1 MYVSL
6 KRAALA
12 CIALSTACGAVAA
25 QGDTLLGTSASG
37 DAVYFSLL
45 SEDAALKTVR
55 TKLVYAHPRVV
66 SNIENVVAS
75 VSIEQIDCKRF
86 TRKTE
91 RLELFTSL
99 DPAAMPVWSKDLDS
113 AQAQLTPVDLEA
125 PTASTSVFKAAC
137 SITSTTVT
145 ANASSPASAS
155 GKSAA
160 PPQTQGA
167 SPVDPT
173 QVTTPMARSTPA
185 MPTPRTAA
193 APSRADVATQEAV
206 RSLPSGTFAEPVND
220 ASGTLAT
227 YRPYTDSVF
236 TLGTMGLL
244 AEYVYYDS
252 TEYAL
257 LEATASK
264 MHRGRAKTAE
274 DGKQHPILDEASR
287 RIDERVQTYRDK
299 MDAKAAF
306 LSAAGLYAV
315 PVPLSKPA
323 APAAFRAELYK
334 HQQSGELILVFRGT
348 QGGMDWISNLWTG
361 VDLLSIES
369 PHYQAAYQLVAELRR
384 RGIKP
389 LVVGHS
395 LGGGMSQYVGAK
407 FGLKVVGFNSAPLPL
422 RYFEDGQAAD
432 LQFIRL
438 FSAVESVQ
446 RQGVPQ
452 PDTRPDPVSI
462 RLPDYASTL
471 NSLFPG
477 YEPVKGHHLLTKPI
491 CVQSVPVPMET
502 SKEQE
507 FLRSLLQAWLSK
519 GIASAVVGGIL
530 PNPSAVVADRMAI
543 ESIRENL
550 RANMSDPVWS
560 VGHEPGVDN
569 AQVAKNVRAEVVNI
583 AVEQYKAA
591 GAMTSFG
598 KAGYQVALSG
608 SAGGVFSGLG
618 SFAAMAG
625 KSALLS
631 FAVTHLLQ
639 PHSME
644 RFNRGMHSQTEVDV
658 FLADPIRA
666 QCNRFDTTRRN
677 Q

>member
-1 MYVSL
+1 MYFPL
-6 KRAALA
+6 KSAALT
-12 CIALSTACGAVAA
+12 CIAVSAACAGAAA
-25 QGDTLLGTSASG
+25 QSDTLLGTSASG
-37 DAVYFSLL
+37 DAVYFALL

-55 TKLVYAHPRVV
+55 TRLVYAHPRMV
-66 SNIENVVAS
+66 SDIQNVVAS

-113 AQAQLTPVDLEA
+113 AQPQLTPVDLEA
-125 PTASTSVFKAAC
+125 PTASTSVFKTAC
-137 SITSTTVT
+137 SITSNTVT
-145 ANASSPASAS
+145 ANASLPASAS

-193 APSRADVATQEAV
+193 APSRADVATREAV

-227 YRPYTDSVF
+227 YRPYPDSVF

-257 LEATASK
+257 LEATSSK

-299 MDAKAAF
+299 MDAKVAF
-306 LSAAGLYAV
+306 LSAAGLYALPL
-315 PVPLSKPA
+315 PVSKPS

-369 PHYQAAYQLVAELRR
+369 PHYQAAYQLVAELLR
-384 RGIKP
+384 RGMKP
-389 LVVGHS
+389 MVVGHS

-422 RYFEDGQAAD
+422 RYLEGGQAAD
-432 LQFIRL
+432 PHYIRL
-438 FSAVESVQ
+438 FSAVETVRS
-446 RQGVPQ
+446 QGVSHL
-452 PDTRPDPVSI
+452 DTMPDPVSI
-462 RLPDYASTL
+462 IVPEYAPSL
-471 NSLFPG
+471 NQLFPDFMQIS
-477 YEPVKGHHLLTKPI
+477 GHHLLSKPV
-491 CVQSVPVPMET
+491 CVHSVPIPTET
-502 SKEQE
+502 PKELEAYDAQ
-507 FLRSLLQAWLSK
+507 LGKVLSAGLASTVISGRNGKAIDQVALVDIRLL
-519 GIASAVVGGIL
+519 V
-530 PNPSAVVADRMAI
+530 
-543 ESIRENL
+543 
-550 RANMSDPVWS
+550 RANMMDPVWNPD
-560 VGHEPGVDN
+560 HAPGVDN
-569 AQVAKNVRAEVVNI
+569 AKVAKDVRAEVVNVAI
-583 AVEQYKAA
+583 EQYKVA
-591 GAMTSFG
+591 GAGASLV
-598 KAGYQVALSG
+598 KKGYKLAFSDSMGEVM
-608 SAGGVFSGLG
+608 SGLG
-618 SFAAMAG
+618 SFAAMTG
-625 KSALLS
+625 KFALRS
-631 FAVTHLLQ
+631 YVITHFMQ

-644 RFNRGMHSQTEVDV
+644 RFNRGMRSQTEVDV